1 MPCAPLRPSAASALA
16 FALLAIAA
24 GCAEDRLRPGPPTLT
39 IEPPSG
45 NVVTSPDTALIIVL
59 ARDDNGLDSVTV
71 TILGR
76 TEEVDAFD
84 RREAEGVFLWPI
96 PGGFLPGEVI
106 EIAAYAKDLV
116 GDRTTATASVMVVA
130 PPALGVGRRP

>member
-1 MPCAPLRPSAASALA
+1 MRRGLRPPAAGAVAL
-16 FALLAIAA
+16 ALLAIAA

-39 IEPPSG
+39 IAPPPG

-76 TEEVDAFD
+76 TEEIDAFD
-84 RREAEGVFLWPI
+84 RIEAEGVFLWPI
-96 PGGFLPGEVI
+96 PAGFVPGQVI
-106 EIAAYAKDLV
+106 EIAAFAKDLV
-116 GDRTTATASVMVVA
+116 GDRTTATASVTVVA
-130 PPALGVGRRP
+130 PPALGLGRRP